1 MSIYNINT
9 DYVNEQ
15 LTPPKLRKNKFLAWL
30 SVLAKELKIFNNL
43 FYLYQK
49 SDITNWLAF
58 SMSSTYSLNDK
69 VIYTDN
75 NIYMYNNTTPTTGN
89 LPNDVNYWT
98 LVQSNFIGVDKRINA
113 NAQKMILEYTLNRY
127 FRVSIMSPQIYIQNT
142 VVFLTPF
149 VMGNSGST
157 SSSMSNIS
165 SYQVNY
171 LGNAYTYSSNIYDYT
186 IYVPTV
192 LFASLGT
199 STLNREN
206 AIRSFADLYNL
217 AGMTYQV
224 VTY

>member
-1 MSIYNINT
+1 MSIYNIDT

-15 LTPPKLRKNKFLAWL
+15 LTPPKLRKNKFLSWL
-30 SVLAKELKIFNNL
+30 SVLAKELNIFNDL

-49 SDITNWLAF
+49 SDITSWLAF

-75 NIYMYNNTTPTTGN
+75 NIYMYNNTTPTAGN
-89 LPNDVNYWT
+89 LPNDTTYWT
-98 LVQSNFIGVDKRINA
+98 LVQTNFIGVDKRINA

-142 VVFLTPF
+142 TVFLTPF
-149 VMGNSGST
+149 VMGNSGPT

-217 AGMTYQV
+217 AGMTYRV
-224 VTY
+224 ITY